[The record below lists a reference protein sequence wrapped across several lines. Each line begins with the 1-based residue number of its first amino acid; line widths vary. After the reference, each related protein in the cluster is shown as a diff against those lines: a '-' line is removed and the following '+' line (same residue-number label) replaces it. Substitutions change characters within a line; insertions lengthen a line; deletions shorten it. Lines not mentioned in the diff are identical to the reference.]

1 MPGITSEAV
10 DLARIT
16 VDRAAN
22 TSFSDYPVDPA
33 GPPIVLL
40 LAEVAVRLEH
50 IERTLEE
57 MKLGI

>member
-1 MPGITSEAV
+1 LPGITADAV
-10 DLARIT
+10 ELARRT

-22 TSFSDYPVDPA
+22 TSFSDFPVDPA

-40 LAEVAVRLEH
+40 LAEIAVRLEH

-57 MKLGI
+57 MKLGV